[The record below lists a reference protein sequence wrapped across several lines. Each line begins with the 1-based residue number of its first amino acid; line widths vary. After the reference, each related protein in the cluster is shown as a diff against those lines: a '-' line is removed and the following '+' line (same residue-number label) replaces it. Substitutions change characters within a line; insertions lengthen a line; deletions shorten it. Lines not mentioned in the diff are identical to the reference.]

1 MKAKA
6 LTIAGLCALAVAL
19 AVPAGVVAA
28 TPTVTQ
34 VKGSDSGTFSICGL
48 DLNYDFSASGVAI
61 VKSSGVAPSPRRN
74 AGGSGRFASSAC
86 TSDAARSTAQNQRIR
101 MGAQGY

>member
-6 LTIAGLCALAVAL
+6 LILGALCALAVAL
-19 AVPAGVVAA
+19 ALPAGGVAA

-48 DLNYDFSASGVAI
+48 DLNYTSASPTSQ
-61 VKSSGVAPSPRRN
+61 SSRRAASPSMP
-74 AGGSGRFASSAC
+74 ASSRVC
-86 TSDAARSTAQNQRIR
+86 GRIPRPERRS
-101 MGAQGY
+101 